1 MIVSAEP
8 DNATSVLI
16 RETKLTQ
23 RECYSRL
30 GLLRETGADNK
41 PHLNGLL
48 FTTFF
53 SFNTRKHPKKG
64 KY

>member
-53 SFNTRKHPKKG
+53 FV
-64 KY
+64 